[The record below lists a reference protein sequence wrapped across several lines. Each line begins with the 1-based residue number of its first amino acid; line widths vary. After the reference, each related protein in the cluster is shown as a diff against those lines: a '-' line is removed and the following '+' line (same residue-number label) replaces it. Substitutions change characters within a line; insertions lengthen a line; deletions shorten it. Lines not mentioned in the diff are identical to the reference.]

1 MTLLRCELRGGPELF
16 EGGIASDLANN
27 VQVEAEGSWDQFTTN
42 VGAGRSVIIQTD
54 SLTTGSLPQVGTPCV
69 QVRGQRSG
77 LATPPVGTA
86 GEIRTSCSNSDR
98 PFMQAPVEAETST
111 SVTLL
116 GFAIDVSNA
125 QWEDIN
131 GQPIPTLAAFLNAIT
146 PATTNAAGVSVGG
159 TLVKVTFDSGTNLV
173 RQAEIED

>member
-1 MTLLRCELRGGPELF
+1 VTLLRCELRGGPELF

-77 LATPPVGTA
+77 LATPPVVTA

-111 SVTLL
+111 SVTQL

-125 QWEDIN
+125 QWENIN
-131 GQPIPTLAAFLNAIT
+131 GQPIPTLAAT
-146 PATTNAAGVSVGG
+146 PYQLVEWYCIRLALSSPQTSGSCRSGLAASHPKRKGAT
-159 TLVKVTFDSGTNLV
+159 D
-173 RQAEIED
+173 